1 MQPVE
6 EIRRA
11 NLLLLIQES
20 GSAAR
25 LAALSG
31 LAAPYISQVSRAV
44 PNSKGKGVRVMGPD
58 VARRLETKM
67 GKPRGWMDTD
77 HSALNIAADLNGR
90 EGQMVGL
97 FRLLSEADQAQVI
110 NELTRRLKQ
119 SPPLTGLRE
128 AAESPDLR
136 H

>member
-11 NLLLLIQES
+11 NLLSLIQEA

-25 LAALSG
+25 LATLSG

-44 PNSKGKGVRVMGPD
+44 PNSKGKGARVMGPD

-90 EGQMVGL
+90 EGQLVGL
-97 FRLLSEADQAQVI
+97 FRLLTDADQAHLI
-110 NELTRRLKQ
+110 NELTRRLRKP
-119 SPPLTGLRE
+119 PPLGGP
-128 AAESPDLR
+128 SPDPDGPDVR

>member
-6 EIRRA
+6 EVRRA
-11 NLLLLIQES
+11 NLLLLIQEA
-20 GSAAR
+20 GSAAK

-44 PNSKGKGVRVMGPD
+44 PNSKGKGARVMGPD

-90 EGQMVGL
+90 EGQMIGL
-97 FRLLSEADQAQVI
+97 FRLLSEADQAHLI
-110 NELTRRLKQ
+110 NELTRRLRQ
-119 SPPLTGLRE
+119 APPLAGPR
-128 AAESPDLR
+128 ESPDSPDVR

>member
-1 MQPVE
+1 
-6 EIRRA
+6 
-11 NLLLLIQES
+11 LLIQEA
-20 GSAAR
+20 GSAAK

-44 PNSKGKGVRVMGPD
+44 PNSKGKGARVMGPD

-77 HSALNIAADLNGR
+77 HSALNLAADLNGR
-90 EGQMVGL
+90 EGQLIGL
-97 FRLLSEADQAQVI
+97 FRLLTEGDQTHLI
-110 NELTRRLKQ
+110 NEMTRRLR
-119 SPPLTGLRE
+119 PPPSLGRPG
-128 AAESPDLR
+128 ESPVSPDVR